1 MESQEIT
8 VRSHLDSRVFSD
20 FSNFNAFRLHNRWLS
35 LIFFPVLMI
44 ALALVHRATNN
55 ETFFWIFLILG
66 ILLPVGYLLFYSV
79 SLRQQIRANG
89 LDTPRHAYTVTV
101 SYAGVQVENATE
113 KASYRW
119 DQIYRVY
126 ALGNATYIYITRARA
141 FLLPNADLPEGC
153 TQTDLLALVRRR
165 LDNIRL
171 FDKRGR
177 SQRKDG

>member
-126 ALGNATYIYITRARA
+126 ALGSATYIYITRARA

-153 TQTDLLALVRRR
+153 TQNDLLAPPSGQHPPV
-165 LDNIRL
+165 
-171 FDKRGR
+171 
-177 SQRKDG
+177 